1 MKTLSRKIIA
11 LCLLLMMVIVSMLGS
26 AQSGVTASGS
36 AADQL
41 VQSALDLKHTL
52 RFGSDGKFKIL
63 IFSDVQDSYPMN
75 SKLVSDMEK
84 LLDKEKPDL
93 VLLGG
98 DNHHGG
104 SSVNSESKMRTY
116 LTQMSK
122 PMEDRKI
129 PWAQVYGNHV
139 NGGYN
144 FDMGFGKAAQQKI
157 FESFKYNLSK
167 AGSVYGQGNYVLPIL
182 RSSGNKVAF
191 NVFMMDSHS
200 YVYQY
205 RSDAE
210 KLWLLETTNMDNKT
224 KGTTIYSGNTYDV
237 IHMDQIKWYWDTSV
251 ALEKYNGSKI
261 AAMMLFHIPL
271 YEWNYILK
279 NRDVAGMTGTQHE
292 PVCAPEANS
301 GLFQACYERGDVK
314 ALICGHDHINDFAGK
329 YMGITMAYTPTVGA
343 PIPNAGL
350 PSGYYYYLD
359 QIGAR
364 IVEVDENNAFAFTTR
379 MSYIK
384 DLK

>member
-11 LCLLLMMVIVSMLGS
+11 LCLLLMMVIVNMLGS
-26 AQSGVTASGS
+26 AQSGVTATGS
-36 AADQL
+36 AGDQL

-52 RFGSDGKFKIL
+52 RFGSDGKFKIV
-63 IFSDVQDSYPMN
+63 IFSDIQDTYPLKSDTVTYMN
-75 SKLVSDMEK
+75 KI
-84 LLDKEKPDL
+84 LDQEKPDL

-98 DNHHGG
+98 DNHCGNAG
-104 SSVNSESKMRTY
+104 SVGSESKMKTY
-116 LTQMSK
+116 LNAMAK

-129 PWAQVYGNHV
+129 PWAQVYGNHA

-144 FDMGFGKAAQQKI
+144 YNMGFGPESQQKL
-157 FESFKYNLSK
+157 FESFKYNISK
-167 AGSVYGQGNYVLPIL
+167 KGTVHGVGNYVLPIL
-182 RSSGNKVAF
+182 RSDSQKIAF
-191 NVFMMDSHS
+191 NVFMMDSHN

-271 YEWNYILK
+271 YEWNYVLK
-279 NRDVAGMTGTQHE
+279 NKDVAGMTGKQGE

-314 ALICGHDHINDFAGK
+314 ALICGHDHINDFAGT
-329 YMGITMAYTPTVGA
+329 YMGITMAYTPTIGSLA
-343 PIPNAGL
+343 
-350 PSGYYYYLD
+350 YY
-359 QIGAR
+359 
-364 IVEVDENNAFAFTTR
+364 DENNRGARTIEIDQNDPFNFKVGIVYT
-379 MSYIK
+379 K